1 MTSDSDRPPAG
12 SSSSGDDA
20 AHRLERRRAR
30 RLERASRQGEAV
42 SQGTT
47 EEASERRAARRPRR
61 EEQPEEEAPRIER
74 RVSSGPRPERIA
86 VNFEEDSINPDAA
99 KVVRRLTQKGY
110 EAYLVGGC
118 VRDLLVGKKPK
129 DFDVATS
136 AKPEEVRAVFRN
148 SRVIGRRFRLVH
160 VVFGGGHIVETATF
174 RKNPPPAAPGDAE
187 DLLIRSDNV
196 FGDAHEDARRRDFT
210 INALFYDLEDGSVLD
225 WVGGMADIESRT
237 VHTIGDPL
245 VRFQE
250 DPVRILRAIKFAARI
265 DFGMTPEVYDA
276 IVQCRGALAMAAR
289 PRLSEEV
296 LRLMRGGA
304 AHRSMWLCWE
314 TGVLDVLLPELSS
327 YLADAGEDDAVWR
340 VLREVDRRTQ
350 LAQKPLD
357 DILLWGALLLEP
369 LSEACS
375 GGGDPSKAAQDFL
388 EPVVERLNL
397 PRRIAD
403 AVRRIVAL
411 LPRVDQV
418 RAERFRKNPLF
429 PLAAELAE
437 LRRDARVEKAL
448 PEAPEGKPR
457 RRRKK
462 KPGKN

>member
-1 MTSDSDRPPAG
+1 
-12 SSSSGDDA
+12 
-20 AHRLERRRAR
+20 
-30 RLERASRQGEAV
+30 
-42 SQGTT
+42 
-47 EEASERRAARRPRR
+47 
-61 EEQPEEEAPRIER
+61 
-74 RVSSGPRPERIA
+74 
-86 VNFEEDSINPDAA
+86 
-99 KVVRRLTQKGY
+99 
-110 EAYLVGGC
+110 
-118 VRDLLVGKKPK
+118 
-129 DFDVATS
+129 
-136 AKPEEVRAVFRN
+136 
-148 SRVIGRRFRLVH
+148 
-160 VVFGGGHIVETATF
+160 
-174 RKNPPPAAPGDAE
+174 
-187 DLLIRSDNV
+187 
-196 FGDAHEDARRRDFT
+196 
-210 INALFYDLEDGSVLD
+210 
-225 WVGGMADIESRT
+225 
-237 VHTIGDPL
+237 
-245 VRFQE
+245 
-250 DPVRILRAIKFAARI
+250 
-265 DFGMTPEVYDA
+265 
-276 IVQCRGALAMAAR
+276 
-289 PRLSEEV
+289 
-296 LRLMRGGA
+296 
-304 AHRSMWLCWE
+304 MWLCWE

-411 LPRVDQV
+411 LPRVDQG